1 MSLPPSLFTY
11 TFPEQCDPGEIS
23 TYYRLVLCCESEKMD
38 EKCLDCWEHRKC
50 FLNSLCY
57 ASSVGSNHPLLP
69 SSTGGLLRQGVRS
82 TCRLLILLQELT
94 CRSPVSHVLA
104 WRSISCC
111 YFKLLGWMKKIR
123 KMIDPSYHCVCHRR
137 NHSLCSQPS
146 TTPARLMMV
155 SLVGHL
161 LWARHCACDCSA
173 TF

>member
-123 KMIDPSYHCVCHRR
+123 KMIWSSTHI
-137 NHSLCSQPS
+137 SLQYKYIR
-146 TTPARLMMV
+146 TETENY
-155 SLVGHL
+155 SLREIRCCIGISPN
-161 LWARHCACDCSA
+161 ADIM
-173 TF
+173 